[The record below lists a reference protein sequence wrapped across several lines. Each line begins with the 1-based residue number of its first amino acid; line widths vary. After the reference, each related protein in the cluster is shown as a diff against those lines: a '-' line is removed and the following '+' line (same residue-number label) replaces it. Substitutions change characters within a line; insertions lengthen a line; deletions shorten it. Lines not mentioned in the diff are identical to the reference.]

1 MRIEKIN
8 SNQQTFTSKKSVF
21 KYFKNLFSRPS
32 SEKSFETIA
41 ASGAAAAIAG
51 IEIQKKKYE
60 APAVIIKEAPKE
72 KPKTLDEIIPD
83 LPEMSDLK
91 YRLLKKKLQENEE
104 IKKIINI
111 PEDKYDEYIG
121 PEKAQL
127 MAKIMNNPE
136 LLKNRNIRLHAN
148 KLMYARPS
156 CLNPEQGKVI
166 NYILDNERLYNN
178 EELLDDAIKAI
189 PMINK
194 SNINFVLKLL
204 SDEKFDNTYMDC
216 GSDIIFSNKIAL
228 NSHVIADSREKLID
242 KFLNNKLLY
251 ENKNVCK
258 ELYHTVYAIKNH
270 DDLKYRTEI
279 FDKYLNSPELQ
290 EQKHIVANIG
300 DIAECVNNQAR
311 LDFTNRLL
319 EDPILYKNADLFYR
333 NDSDYGKKIRRVLG
347 SINLPKTAEL
357 MNNFL
362 DLYVSDEKLY
372 NNKNLN
378 KNLANI
384 LSSTDENN
392 LTLRKSIMKKY
403 LANPEIQNS
412 EVVNQLGLLVVMTEN
427 EENYEV
433 VNKLLSE
440 ERLYKNELVV
450 KQLPEIMCKMQQ
462 PSDIEIIKKYLDN
475 DELCNNKQV
484 IDSLPDLL
492 WNINFG
498 NSDSYSIRCE
508 ILDKIL
514 SNKDLYNNKS
524 LMAGLLEFIS
534 LVRYDEQIDI
544 VDTVLSNEKLYNDKN
559 VVGSLRSWLWGMD
572 GIGSADRKKYLEIE
586 SLLNDKINSQASNS

>member
-8 SNQQTFTSKKSVF
+8 SNQQTFTSKKSVL
-21 KYFKNLFSRPS
+21 KYFSNLFSKTG

-60 APAVIIKEAPKE
+60 APAVTIKEAPKE

-91 YRLLKKKLQENEE
+91 YRMLKKKLRENEE

-111 PEDKYDEYIG
+111 PDDRYNESIG
-121 PEKAQL
+121 VEKAQL
-127 MAKIMNNPE
+127 MEKIMNNPE
-136 LLKNRNIRLHAN
+136 LMKNNNVKFYANRLLYTRAG
-148 KLMYARPS
+148 Y
-156 CLNPEQGKVI
+156 LNPKQAKVI
-166 NYILDNERLYNN
+166 DYILSNKRLYNN
-178 EELLDDAIKAI
+178 GELLDDAIKAI
-189 PMINK
+189 PMINE

-204 SDEKFDNTYMDC
+204 SDEKFDNTYMKC

-228 NSHVIADSREKLID
+228 SSKKIADSREKLID

-311 LDFTNRLL
+311 LDFMNRLL
-319 EDPILYKNADLFYR
+319 KDPILYKNADLFYK
-333 NDSDYGKKIRRVLG
+333 NDSLYEDKIRKVLG

-378 KNLANI
+378 KNLAGI
-384 LSSTDENN
+384 LASTDETNIN
-392 LTLRKSIMKKY
+392 LRQSALKKY
-403 LANPEIQNS
+403 LENPQLQNS
-412 EVVNQLGLLVVMTEN
+412 EVANQLGLLVVMMEN

-450 KQLPEIMCKMQQ
+450 KQLPEIMCKIQQ
-462 PSDIEIIKKYLDN
+462 PRDIEIIKKYLDN

-484 IDSLPDLL
+484 INSLPDLL

-544 VDTVLSNEKLYNDKN
+544 VDTVLSNEKLYNDES
-559 VVGSLRSWLWGMD
+559 VVGSLYCWLWGMD
-572 GIGSADRKKYLEIE
+572 GIGSANRKKYLEIE
-586 SLLNDKINSQASNS
+586 DLLNDKINSQASNS